1 MKFIQGTLNTPPW
14 KRQTNRKREILTICS
29 RVERKIKITTMA
41 DFLFSYF
48 DEVDTICMH
57 ENQSELMVY
66 VWNAS
71 MFPATTAFRH
81 KNTAWKNFNH
91 LFFVM
96 NTANIIIMSRR
107 LYVHFHLSLLTNWI
121 NKKHFLFLPRRKK
134 QRCVFWVEQ
143 LLAMP
148 LNRTFFRMLLR
159 K

>member
-14 KRQTNRKREILTICS
+14 KRQTNRKREILTICN

-41 DFLFSYF
+41 DFFLSYF
-48 DEVDTICMH
+48 DEVDMICMH
-57 ENQSELMVY
+57 ENQSEIMVY

-71 MFPATTAFRH
+71 MLPAPTAFRH

-96 NTANIIIMSRR
+96 NTANIIITSRR

-121 NKKHFLFLPRRKK
+121 NKNISFFCRAGKNKD
-134 QRCVFWVEQ
+134 VFFE
-143 LLAMP
+143 
-148 LNRTFFRMLLR
+148 LNSCS
-159 K
+159 